1 MILNMQSQPPRG
13 RLALGAWLASLHV
26 CTGVMGTPN
35 TCLPPQKGK
44 PKQANSDWQYLQIFM
59 E

>member
-1 MILNMQSQPPRG
+1 MILNVQSQPPRG
-13 RLALGAWLASLHV
+13 RLALGARLAGLRV

-35 TCLPPQKGK
+35 NLPAPQKGK